1 MRSYSKSQE
10 SQMSAEH
17 HTDHWQWLVL
27 DGPIDT
33 LWVENLNTVIRNRIN
48 SNLHCS
54 FLQLLDDSKILC
66 LANGER
72 IGMSG
77 HTRIL
82 FEVDSLVNASPA
94 TVSRCA
100 MVYLDPIDLGYVP
113 FLNHWYRCKLPTSFP
128 QSSIAFLRELMEFS
142 LDKG

>member
-1 MRSYSKSQE
+1 M
-10 SQMSAEH
+10 
-17 HTDHWQWLVL
+17 
-27 DGPIDT
+27 
-33 LWVENLNTVIRNRIN
+33 
-48 SNLHCS
+48 
-54 FLQLLDDSKILC
+54 DDSKILC

-100 MVYLDPIDLGYVP
+100 MVYLDPIDLGYMP
-113 FLNHWYRCKLPTSFP
+113 FLNHWYRCKLPSSFP
-128 QSSIAFLRELMEFS
+128 QSGIAYLRELMEFS
-142 LDKG
+142 LDKGLYRSVSSCR

>member
-1 MRSYSKSQE
+1 MVGARWSYRYSMGGKFKYGNSKQNHFL
-10 SQMSAEH
+10 MN
-17 HTDHWQWLVL
+17 DL
-27 DGPIDT
+27 
-33 LWVENLNTVIRNRIN
+33 
-48 SNLHCS
+48 CS
-54 FLQLLDDSKILC
+54 SLFQLLDDSKILC

-100 MVYLDPIDLGYVP
+100 MVYLDPTDLGYMP

-128 QSSIAFLRELMEFS
+128 QSGIAFLRELMEFS

>member
-1 MRSYSKSQE
+1 ME
-10 SQMSAEH
+10 
-17 HTDHWQWLVL
+17 
-27 DGPIDT
+27 II
-33 LWVENLNTVIRNRIN
+33 IRIEDRQF
-48 SNLHCS
+48 SP
-54 FLQLLDDSKILC
+54 FQLLDDSKILC

-100 MVYLDPIDLGYVP
+100 MVYLDPVDLGYMP
-113 FLNHWYRCKLPTSFP
+113 FLNYWYRCKLPPDISTGW
-128 QSSIAFLRELMEFS
+128 
-142 LDKG
+142 D

>member
-1 MRSYSKSQE
+1 
-10 SQMSAEH
+10 
-17 HTDHWQWLVL
+17 
-27 DGPIDT
+27 
-33 LWVENLNTVIRNRIN
+33 
-48 SNLHCS
+48 
-54 FLQLLDDSKILC
+54 

-100 MVYLDPIDLGYVP
+100 MVYFDASDLGYVP
-113 FLNHWYRCKLPTSFP
+113 FLNYWYRCKLPPALPESA
-128 QSSIAFLRELMEFS
+128 IEFLRELMDFS
-142 LDKG
+142 LDKGWFFLLLAIFFL